1 MEKNLNELQN
11 DLFHIHSL
19 ADLLIG
25 KYQEMIDNKQIIEP
39 LGSPSSPLFSVAEM
53 IMEKSKNCID
63 KADIMDAI
71 IQQHGI
77 GSLKLNKKIA

>member
-1 MEKNLNELQN
+1 MEKNLNDLQS

-25 KYQEMIDNKQIIEP
+25 QYQKMKDAKQIIEP
-39 LGSPSSPLFSVAEM
+39 SGEPSSPLFSIAEM
-53 IMEKSKNCID
+53 IMEKSKNCLD

-77 GSLKLNKKIA
+77 GSLKLNKV